1 MLKFFLRACV
11 ALLAIAGTVLAQ
23 QPPAPD
29 PPFRLPSVPAS
40 PGPGGPAAFPSLPE
54 SSTDSPAGQGQTQG
68 GGAGAGE
75 AAPSAVSSNPAANDI
90 FTGTGALGRFLGF
103 DKDSG
108 VRLGGAWI
116 GDSNWL
122 MSGGRE
128 PGNWSYNSL
137 FLLDLTLD
145 ADKLAGMKGGM
156 FGIQF
161 LQYDGQPTNE
171 EAGVVQGYNSLQG
184 PPPFNRTQ
192 LYELW
197 WRQKLLDD
205 KLTLRIG
212 QTVPTYDFNNVSRPA
227 PTDDPNAI
235 IPAVT
240 GLIFKPAFVNPTLL
254 TKIGGYPNS
263 TAGITAT
270 YTPTKNFYFSY
281 GSYDGNIATGENTDQ
296 RAPQFNGHYFHIWEA
311 GCSWKLGPEE
321 KPGNFAVGIWDQTGP
336 LTAANGARVNG
347 ADGVYLF
354 GAQRLWFARPGL
366 DSSGVSGYYT
376 AGFSNSNTVSVRQ
389 AVGSGLTAFGL
400 VPNRPKDSMGC
411 GASWSW
417 LNTDPNAGKFFFPDA
432 GGNSISLRTNELMFQ
447 TYYQMFLKEGAYF
460 QPALTYVPNPGERPD
475 IRDAWAMTLRVILLF

>member
-1 MLKFFLRACV
+1 MLKFLLPTCAG
-11 ALLAIAGTVLAQ
+11 LLAIASFASAQ
-23 QPPAPD
+23 QTPAAPSPATLPD
-29 PPFRLPSVPAS
+29 VSSQPV
-40 PGPGGPAAFPSLPE
+40 PGGANAPMGAPANNV
-54 SSTDSPAGQGQTQG
+54 AGAADQAQQG
-68 GGAGAGE
+68 GTAGPSE
-75 AAPSAVSSNPAANDI
+75 AAPSAISSNPAANDI
-90 FTGTGALGRFLGF
+90 FTGNGALGRFLGF

-108 VRLGGAWI
+108 VRFGGAWI

-122 MSGGRE
+122 MSGGRD
-128 PGNWSYNSL
+128 PGLWSYNSL

-145 ADKLAGMKGGM
+145 AEKLAGIKGGM
-156 FGIQF
+156 FGIDF

-171 EAGVVQGYNSLQG
+171 QAGVVQGYNSLQG
-184 PPPFNRTQ
+184 PPPFNRTE

-197 WRQKLLDD
+197 WRQKLFDD
-205 KLTLRIG
+205 KLTIRIG

-254 TKIGGYPNS
+254 NKIGGYPNS
-263 TAGITAT
+263 VSGITAT
-270 YTPTKNFYFSY
+270 YTPTKNTYFSY
-281 GSYDGNIATGENTDQ
+281 GGYDGNIATGENTSE
-296 RAPQFNGHYFHIWEA
+296 RLPQFNGHYFHIWEA
-311 GCSWKLGPEE
+311 GVYWKLGPEN
-321 KPGNFAVGIWDQTGP
+321 KPGNMAVGIWDQTGP

-366 DSSGVSGYYT
+366 DNSGISGFWT
-376 AGFSNSNTVSVRQ
+376 AGFSNSNTVLVRQ

-411 GASWSW
+411 GASWAW

-432 GGNSISLRTNELMFQ
+432 GGPSNSLNTNELMFQ

-460 QPALTYVPNPGERPD
+460 QPALTYVPNPGERHD
-475 IRDAWAMTLRVILLF
+475 IRDAWALTMRVILLF